1 MTIDLSA
8 FPYLDRTEEERT
20 KGYTTMV
27 GVPDRYLQA
36 RELTQLNRLLQYQ
49 IRDIGNILFNQGAVL
64 EGCQLTISGNQ
75 ATVTAGKIYYNGF
88 VLPIPETTLTITKQG
103 TESIGVKITESIV
116 TEEEDSSLRD
126 PYPAGR
132 GYNRPGMHRIKITT
146 EVVLSDQAQLKLY
159 ELADGV
165 PKQTRKPTEFSE
177 IINILA
183 RRTYD
188 ESENYL
194 VRGLEVSCLP
204 REDGKADIAVSPGK
218 AYVLGYEVE
227 LPSPHIHTVNPS
239 TDYTIVTDEMY
250 PYNSNVTTYKIY
262 QQPVSSVISVQANVR
277 VENFVIYHSAA
288 MGGADTIPF
297 PNVLNVIEVRQGSTV
312 YVRGTDYNI
321 INQNIIDWSPQG
333 NEPAPGSA
341 YTVTFV
347 YHKVLTS
354 LDYEVITDS
363 QGEKSIHFL
372 PTHDNIVDGSY
383 FEVDYTYYLSRIDIL
398 YLDSDGN
405 TFFLH
410 GIPEKAGNAKRP
422 IVPYNVL
429 PLAEIYFPP
438 NSNQLQI
445 KNYQLKR
452 VTMYQLNEI
461 IERLKQLEYN
471 LAVTQLDDPGQRG
484 ASPSEVVGTFS
495 EGFVGFSRASVHH
508 PAFSGIIV
516 PNLRIF
522 IPDYDVI
529 TPVSFTVQTSTAQKA
544 GNVYVLPYT
553 NTVYIQQPMASKTVN
568 VNKYAVF
575 QRIPIISVDPPSH
588 TFYEKVYVSES
599 NQINIVSVSTRT
611 IDDWQR
617 AGTVMVKDTLLSSWF
632 NDKLLAKEVMEYIPS
647 FSLSVTGTN
656 FYPNQD
662 NLTVYFDGV
671 KMIAT
676 PTNNTPLG
684 TEAGTVKSKADGTL
698 SLTFNIPANRFYTGM
713 KKVEVKNQFG
723 GAETSFYA
731 TGIRELYEKVR
742 VQNFSRNVTV
752 YTRPRPVEP
761 LAQSFFVP
769 QNCFLTAVGLYF
781 KTKDPTVPLIVELR
795 ELVNGFPGPRV
806 LARKVVSPANITTS
820 NNSSVETVVTFDTPA
835 YVEGGNMYCV
845 VLTSDSNNYEVFCAE
860 MGQTDIL
867 TGAPINKQAY
877 DFGNMFSSSDAQSWN
892 VHQIED
898 LKFRLYRARFQTS
911 EPKEVVTNNASASFT
926 SFLPNLTAVVPDG
939 TRVVFYYSTN
949 NGDTWSPMEN
959 LATNALNSLGT
970 QIRYKAVLSSTSE
983 FLSPL
988 LSEEIQGVHFRP
1000 KTTATYIS
1008 RQVTTRTNFTN
1019 VEVWVDIYRPV
1030 TTLCNATVSYSID
1043 SGQTWVEMTYNQN
1056 EITAPAY
1063 NWERRKYTA
1072 TVSGGANRIVVRV
1085 DLTTTDVLYQPACSN
1100 LIVLLR

>member
-1 MTIDLSA
+1 MAIDLSG
-8 FPYLDRTEEERT
+8 FPYFDKTEEERA

-64 EGCQLTISGNQ
+64 EGCQLTITGNQ

-88 VLPIPETTLTITKQG
+88 VLPVPETTLTITKQG
-103 TESIGVKITESIV
+103 TEIIGVNITESIV

-159 ELADGV
+159 ELVDGV
-165 PKQTRKPTEFSE
+165 PRQTRKPTEFSE

-227 LPSPHIHTVNPS
+227 LPSPHIHTVDPS
-239 TDYTIVTDEMY
+239 TDYATVTDEMY
-250 PYNSNVTTYKIY
+250 PYDSNVTTYKLY
-262 QQPVSSVISVQANVR
+262 QQPVRSVISVRANVL
-277 VENFVIYHSAA
+277 VDNFVIYHSAA
-288 MGGADTIPF
+288 VGGADTIPF

-312 YVRGTDYNI
+312 YVRGVDYNI

-347 YHKVLTS
+347 YHKVLTN
-354 LDYEVITDS
+354 LDYEVVTDS
-363 QGEKSIHFL
+363 QGEKYIQFL
-372 PTHDNIVDGSY
+372 PTKDNIVDGSY

-398 YLDSDGN
+398 YLDSEGN
-405 TFFLH
+405 TSFLR
-410 GIPEKAGNAKRP
+410 GIPDKAGNAKRP
-422 IVPYNVL
+422 TVPYNVL

-461 IERLKQLEYN
+461 LERLKRLEYN

-484 ASPSEVVGTFS
+484 VSPSEVVGFFS
-495 EGFVGFSRASVHH
+495 EGFVGFSRASLYH
-508 PAFSGIIV
+508 PEFSGIIV

-553 NTVYIQQPMASKTVN
+553 NTVYIQQLRASKTVN

-599 NQINIVSVSTRT
+599 NQINVVSVSTRT
-611 IDDWQR
+611 LRDR
-617 AGTVMVKDTLLSSWF
+617 LKAGTVEVTDTLLSSWF
-632 NDKLLAKEVMEYIPS
+632 TDKLLAKEVMEYIPS

-662 NLTVYFDGV
+662 NLAVYFDGV

-676 PTNNTPLG
+676 PTNNTLPG
-684 TEAGTVKSKADGTL
+684 TEPGTVKSKADGTL
-698 SLTFNIPANRFYTGM
+698 SLRFDIPANRFYTGM
-713 KKVEVKNQFG
+713 KKIEVKNQYG
-723 GAETSFYA
+723 GAETYFYA
-731 TGIRELYEKVR
+731 TGIRELYER
-742 VQNFSRNVTV
+742 IHVQNVHRTITT
-752 YTRPRPVEP
+752 YIRPRPVDP

-769 QNCFLTAVGLYF
+769 QSCFLTAVGLYF
-781 KTKDPTVPLIVELR
+781 KTKDPTVPIIVELR
-795 ELVNGFPGPRV
+795 ELVNGFPGSRV
-806 LARKVVSPANITTS
+806 LARKVVPPENIITS
-820 NNSSVETVVTFDTPA
+820 NDSSAETVITFDTPA

-845 VLTSDSNNYEVFCAE
+845 ALTTDSNNYEVFCAE

-892 VHQIED
+892 VHQTED
-898 LKFRLYRARFQTS
+898 LKFRLYRASFQTN
-911 EPKEVVTNNASASFT
+911 EPKEVITDNVSASFT
-926 SFLPNLTAVVPDG
+926 SFLPNLTTVVPDG
-939 TRVVFYYSTN
+939 TRVVFYYSTD
-949 NGDTWSPMEN
+949 NGNTWSPMEN
-959 LATNALNSLGT
+959 LATNELNSVGT

-983 FLSPL
+983 FLSPI
-988 LSEEIQGVHFRP
+988 LSEEIQGVHFKP

-1008 RQVTTRTNFTN
+1008 RQITTRTNFTN
-1019 VEVWVDIYRPV
+1019 VEVWVDVYRPV

-1072 TVSGGANRIVVRV
+1072 TVSGGANSIVVRV
-1085 DLTTTDVLYQPACSN
+1085 DLTTADVLYQPACSN
-1100 LIVLLR
+1100 LIVILR